1 MGLIYIAFFIVLVLC
16 CMHGL
21 TIRKSLKKSPYWK
34 MIPQGTIA
42 YGYSFPLALIFISEK
57 LWGKVS
63 FTILSIF
70 AVFLFIC
77 LVSGLNNELKTKPLR
92 GAQEMLPDDIR
103 KNVIT
108 FCAITP
114 LISASIVLLIILI
127 VNMLTEISDYAK
139 KRGKK

>member
-1 MGLIYIAFFIVLVLC
+1 MGLIYIAFLIVLFLC

-21 TIRKSLKKSPYWK
+21 AIRKSLKKSPYWK
-34 MIPQGTIA
+34 MIPKGTIA
-42 YGYSFPLALIFISEK
+42 YGYSFPLALILISEK
-57 LWGKVS
+57 LWGKAS
-63 FTILSIF
+63 FTILSVF

-77 LVSGLNNELKTKPLR
+77 FVSGLNNELKTKPLR
-92 GAQEMLPDDIR
+92 GTQEMLPDDIR

>member
-1 MGLIYIAFFIVLVLC
+1 MGIIYMLIFIALVFC

-34 MIPQGTIA
+34 MIPKGTIV
-42 YGYSFPLALIFISEK
+42 YGYSFPLALILISEK
-57 LWGKVS
+57 LWGKAS

-92 GAQEMLPDDIR
+92 GTQEMLPDDIR

-108 FCAITP
+108 FCIMTP
-114 LISASIVLLIILI
+114 LISASILLVVILI
-127 VNMLTEISDYAK
+127 VNALTEMSDYAK
-139 KRGKK
+139 KKGKK

>member
-1 MGLIYIAFFIVLVLC
+1 MGLIYMALFIVLVLC

-21 TIRKSLKKSPYWK
+21 TIRKNLKKSPYWK
-34 MIPQGTIA
+34 MIPKGTIA
-42 YGYSFPLALIFISEK
+42 YGYSFPLALILISEK

-63 FTILSIF
+63 FTILSI
-70 AVFLFIC
+70 AAIFLFIC

-92 GAQEMLPDDIR
+92 GTQEMLPDDIR

-114 LISASIVLLIILI
+114 LISASILLIVILI
-127 VNMLTEISDYAK
+127 VNALTEMSDYAK
-139 KRGKK
+139 KKDRK